1 MRRTNKGM
9 VPITSRDVIIDPDTQ
24 ACLNAYNSMMQQRT
38 ERQTDAY
45 RVGRVESQI
54 SPYVDTSNNPNSL
67 YARAYTQ
74 DELNMRRKIE
84 ILKYSKNSMESKT
97 NTLSYETGRAWNLS
111 TKRKS
116 CPQDDLL
123 PSTTASCNIPGPIQI
138 IQYDQTIPL
147 YNYRG
152 TQLNADGSET
162 SSFL

>member
-9 VPITSRDVIIDPDTQ
+9 VPITSRDVIIDEDTQ
-24 ACLNAYNSMMQQRT
+24 ACLNAYNSMMQQRA

-45 RVGRVESQI
+45 RVGRTESQI

-74 DELNMRRKIE
+74 EELNMR
-84 ILKYSKNSMESKT
+84 YSKNSMESKT

-138 IQYDQTIPL
+138 IQYDQTVPL